1 MVRASTSV
9 VGSLN
14 DGVDGRIVVQQQR
27 EDVRS
32 DHKPSAGRPKKADQ
46 NAHVA
51 EPVLRAEFFIPTSVL
66 LRLPRWSALLLQ

>member
-1 MVRASTSV
+1 MARASSSV

-14 DGVDGRIVVQQQR
+14 DGVDGRIVRQQR

-32 DHKPSAGRPKKADQ
+32 DHKPSAGRPEKADQ
-46 NAHVA
+46 NAHDA